1 MTKNDTIVCNVIDL
15 VADNELIPYG
25 YKAQTKKQILKQRIF
40 YLKHLIK
47 DLENEL
53 EEIESFEEVEKYT

>member
-1 MTKNDTIVCNVIDL
+1 MTNNDTIVCNVIDL
-15 VADNELIPYG
+15 VADNESIPYG
-25 YKAQTKKQILKQRIF
+25 YKAQTKKQILRQRIF

-53 EEIESFEEVEKYT
+53 EEIESLEEAEKYI

>member
-25 YKAQTKKQILKQRIF
+25 YKAQTKKQILRQRIF

-53 EEIESFEEVEKYT
+53 EEIESLEEAEKYI